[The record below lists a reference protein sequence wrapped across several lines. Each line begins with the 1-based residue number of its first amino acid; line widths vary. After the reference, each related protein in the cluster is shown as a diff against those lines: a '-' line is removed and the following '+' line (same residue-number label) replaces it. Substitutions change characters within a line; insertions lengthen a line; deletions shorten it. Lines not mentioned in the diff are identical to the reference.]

1 MERYEELERLK
12 ELKEN
17 GILTE
22 KEFNTEKQRILNNNS
37 KIKIKKSK
45 FKIFFILTIIFAV
58 LTIISV
64 CLYNHF
70 SDVAVDALWGEN
82 GYYGYFLAE
91 LQYEDNL
98 ISRDEYK
105 EIEKEY
111 ENITNVWAFFEY
123 ARYVA
128 GIATVIFLT
137 TGIIL
142 KIKEKNKNC

>member
-1 MERYEELERLK
+1 MKKYEELEKLI

-22 KEFNTEKQRILNNNS
+22 EEFETEKQKILNNNS
-37 KIKIKKSK
+37 KIKIKQSK

-70 SDVAVDALWGEN
+70 SDVADDAYWGEN
-82 GYYGYFLAE
+82 GYDGYYLAK
-91 LQYEDNL
+91 LNYKSNL

-111 ENITNVWAFFEY
+111 ETIENAFAFFEY
-123 ARYVA
+123 SSYVVGA
-128 GIATVIFLT
+128 ATVIFLI